1 MRSNSRHLGI
11 VMTAEGMTS
20 ISVSYEVRRQLN
32 TLRTL
37 SGYKSVNEFLNDLVR
52 THKITK
58 MSGEIDTLREWMKAV
73 ADVEVEHLV
82 DRLNLSPLQE

>member
-1 MRSNSRHLGI
+1 MRSNSRHLVI

-52 THKITK
+52 AHKITK
-58 MSGEIDTLREWMKAV
+58 MSGEIDTLRERMKAV
-73 ADVEVEHLV
+73 ADVEVEHL
-82 DRLNLSPLQE
+82 DLCLCIQEVL